1 MAIDTARGRPS
12 GIATIS
18 IQTAMITIFEIL
30 RTVSFESKLIYP
42 SKRMRIKANKVCV
55 VIMMRVMIMAYFA
68 IVSAR
73 PSNFSS
79 RYVCCSLITRSC
91 GVRLRASLVLLPT
104 AQTTA
109 LPEPVIIID
118 PDKRN
123 GSGCVL

>member
-1 MAIDTARGRPS
+1 MINIWSSLSLLIERAMAIDTARGRPS

-79 RYVCCSLITRSC
+79 R
-91 GVRLRASLVLLPT
+91 
-104 AQTTA
+104 
-109 LPEPVIIID
+109 
-118 PDKRN
+118 
-123 GSGCVL
+123 